1 MSRTLCAIALLLAV
15 GACNRGPA
23 ANGAGN
29 GSANASLAGNAAV
42 AAPAPA
48 APATNVSVNAAA
60 SASEEGDVM
69 ADRERGPRPSAEEE
83 RTQGCAG
90 EIGLPAARRLVE
102 QCTDVSPAT
111 RPPCNTANNCA
122 LIREEIVRGCGFLKE
137 DAPAFCKE
145 AG

>member
-23 ANGAGN
+23 ANNAGN
-29 GSANASLAGNAAV
+29 GSANAASPSNAAL
-42 AAPAPA
+42 AAPAPP
-48 APATNVSVNAAA
+48 APAANASANAAA
-60 SASEEGDVM
+60 AGSEEGDVM
-69 ADRERGPRPSAEEE
+69 ADRERGPQPSAEEE

-102 QCTDVSPAT
+102 QCTQVSPAT
-111 RPPCNTANNCA
+111 RPPCNTSNNCA
-122 LIREEIVRGCGFLKE
+122 LIRDEIERSCGLLKE